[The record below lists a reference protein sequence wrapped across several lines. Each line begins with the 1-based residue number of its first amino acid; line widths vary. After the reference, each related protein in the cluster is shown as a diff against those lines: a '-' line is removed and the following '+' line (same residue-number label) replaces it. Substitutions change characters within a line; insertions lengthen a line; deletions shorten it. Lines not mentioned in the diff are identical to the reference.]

1 MKDFLSKISSPIESD
16 IQLFQNE
23 MVRSLESSVG
33 LINRVVRYLIHKKG
47 KQLRPRL
54 TLLSARLCG
63 EPVKL
68 TYKAAALVEIL
79 HVATLIH
86 DDVVDDAD
94 TRRGIP
100 TIKRIWKNKIA
111 ILVGDFMFSRALTNI
126 IQLRDFEALDVMSS
140 VSSRLSEGEILQIE
154 KAIKKDMSEEVYL
167 KMISDKTA
175 SLFSAACVLGAIT
188 VTDDEEQ
195 RNAIRNFG
203 EKFGIA
209 FQIKDDLFDILGT
222 LDSVGKPTGFDVKKN
237 MLTLPLIHMF
247 KQLET
252 GDRKDIQRKLK
263 HHARRR
269 ELKQIKQL
277 IDEYNGIEYSVAKM
291 EEISDEART
300 CLEIFPETP
309 VKASLIKILDYNI
322 KRQF

>member
-1 MKDFLSKISSPIESD
+1 MSSAYLSRGYSVKRNYHQSNYMKNFLSKISSPIEAD

-23 MVRSLESSVG
+23 MVHSLESSVG

-63 EPVKL
+63 EPVEL

-126 IQLRDFEALDVMSS
+126 IQLRDF
-140 VSSRLSEGEILQIE
+140 
-154 KAIKKDMSEEVYL
+154 
-167 KMISDKTA
+167 
-175 SLFSAACVLGAIT
+175 
-188 VTDDEEQ
+188 
-195 RNAIRNFG
+195 
-203 EKFGIA
+203 
-209 FQIKDDLFDILGT
+209 
-222 LDSVGKPTGFDVKKN
+222 
-237 MLTLPLIHMF
+237 
-247 KQLET
+247 
-252 GDRKDIQRKLK
+252 
-263 HHARRR
+263 
-269 ELKQIKQL
+269 
-277 IDEYNGIEYSVAKM
+277 
-291 EEISDEART
+291 
-300 CLEIFPETP
+300 
-309 VKASLIKILDYNI
+309 
-322 KRQF
+322 